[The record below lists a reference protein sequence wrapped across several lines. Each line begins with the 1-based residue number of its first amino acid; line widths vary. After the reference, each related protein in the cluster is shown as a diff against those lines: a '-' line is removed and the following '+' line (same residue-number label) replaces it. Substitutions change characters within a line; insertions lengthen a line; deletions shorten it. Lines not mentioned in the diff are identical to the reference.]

1 MSEML
6 RNNTESIKEPVVIKI
21 TNLSKTYRLYN
32 NPLDRLKEALHP
44 FKKKYHT
51 EFYAL
56 RDINF
61 EVKKGATVGII
72 GKNGSGKS
80 TLLKVITGILTPTE
94 GDVKISGNISAL
106 LELGSGFNPEF
117 TGIENIYFNGT
128 IMGYRKEDIDKKLK
142 AIISF
147 ADIGDFIKQPVKTY
161 SSGMYIRLAF
171 AVAIN
176 VDPDILIVDEALAVG
191 DAAFQ
196 VKCINRIRRFKE
208 TGKTLI
214 FVSHDPGAVKTLC
227 NQAYLLDRGQ
237 IIDEGLP
244 DKVFDCY
251 NALLGLKDNKEY
263 NEYKINSEK
272 KEKLRKRTGN
282 KKVIIK
288 DILISNEKDI
298 NTDVFISGEKIK
310 IKMQIYANE
319 YIENPTLGI
328 LIRDR
333 LGNDIFGT
341 NTFIMNVNTGTFK
354 KDKIYEVIYVLPLNL
369 GVNIYNLT
377 VAAHSYEAH
386 INECYDWINQAVV
399 FKVIPS
405 IDFKFTGY
413 CRIIPELEIKECEKY
428 ERKENLNTVNED
440 MHGACLSS

>member
-1 MSEML
+1 ML
-6 RNNTESIKEPVVIKI
+6 FRS
-21 TNLSKTYRLYN
+21 
-32 NPLDRLKEALHP
+32 
-44 FKKKYHT
+44 
-51 EFYAL
+51 
-56 RDINF
+56 
-61 EVKKGATVGII
+61 
-72 GKNGSGKS
+72 
-80 TLLKVITGILTPTE
+80 
-94 GDVKISGNISAL
+94 
-106 LELGSGFNPEF
+106 
-117 TGIENIYFNGT
+117 
-128 IMGYRKEDIDKKLK
+128 
-142 AIISF
+142 
-147 ADIGDFIKQPVKTY
+147 
-161 SSGMYIRLAF
+161 
-171 AVAIN
+171 
-176 VDPDILIVDEALAVG
+176 
-191 DAAFQ
+191 
-196 VKCINRIRRFKE
+196 
-208 TGKTLI
+208 
-214 FVSHDPGAVKTLC
+214 
-227 NQAYLLDRGQ
+227 
-237 IIDEGLP
+237 
-244 DKVFDCY
+244 
-251 NALLGLKDNKEY
+251 
-263 NEYKINSEK
+263 
-272 KEKLRKRTGN
+272 
-282 KKVIIK
+282 
-288 DILISNEKDI
+288 ISNEKDI